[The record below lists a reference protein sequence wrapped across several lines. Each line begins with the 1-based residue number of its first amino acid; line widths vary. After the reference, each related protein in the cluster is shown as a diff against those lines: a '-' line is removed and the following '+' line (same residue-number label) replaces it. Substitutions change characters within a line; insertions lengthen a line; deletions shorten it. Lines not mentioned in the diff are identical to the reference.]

1 MMKEA
6 VKGWIS
12 AHKFFSPQK
21 TGMAINPAIFAH
33 KKKLFIICHQ
43 IINMENRFAAAQ
55 PKMCTSL
62 ILSY

>member
-1 MMKEA
+1 MTKEA

-43 IINMENRFAAAQ
+43 IINMKRGLLQHNLKSAH
-55 PKMCTSL
+55 P
-62 ILSY
+62 